1 MGRKPCA
8 AHLWLALVS
17 GLVSTAAAA
26 QPAPGPPAVGVVRVA
41 PEQITQTNEFIGRI
55 QSIGRVA
62 LVARVTAFLE
72 KRLFVEGAEVKKG
85 DLLYLLEQPPF
96 QAQVDFNKANV
107 AQLEAQHT
115 NAELTL
121 ERAQNLL
128 KTVAGQ
134 QSNVDSALASERSL
148 AAQIAGAQA
157 QLETAQ
163 INLGYTEIRAP
174 IDGRI
179 SATAV
184 TEGNVVSPTSGTLA
198 TIVSQDP
205 MYVIFPVSLRTGLE
219 LRTRYAPKGG
229 FSAVKDQAAAAD
241 RENLRADGQ
250 SRLCVTDRR
259 PKHRYDHAAWRWS
272 PTRCCRKPGAGE
284 LRSRQLI
291 DGEFVTVLLEGVQPI
306 SVLGIPRAAVLSDQ
320 QGDYVY
326 VVDAN
331 NKAQIRRVHLG
342 QSTPSTAVVTSG
354 LKEGELV
361 VSEGVQRVR
370 PGAVVSPGPA
380 SPPPAV
386 SPVSAGS
393 GANGPSVRTIPRPV
407 RRRPARPRPARD
419 LGDLCRPSAAGRR
432 HRRRHHDRRLVGA
445 DAHSGRAIPRHRAAA
460 GPGHRYLSRRLG
472 RRRRSQRRAADRG
485 AGRRRRQDDLHEV
498 DERQ

>member
-17 GLVSTAAAA
+17 GLVSTAASA

-121 ERAQNLL
+121 ERAQYLL

-134 QSNVDSALASERSL
+134 QSNVDAALASNGRWRRRSL
-148 AAQIAGAQA
+148 ARRRSWQI
-157 QLETAQ
+157 AQ
-163 INLGYTEIRAP
+163 INLDYTEIRAP

-205 MYVIFPVSLRTGLE
+205 MYVIFPIALRTALE
-219 LRTRYAPKGG
+219 LRDRYAPKGG
-229 FSAVKDQAAAAD
+229 FSAVKIRLRLPNGKIYGQTAHLDYVDTTVAGKTPTRSRCAAI
-241 RENLRADGQ
+241 
-250 SRLCVTDRR
+250 SR
-259 PKHRYDHAAWRWS
+259 
-272 PTRCCRKPGAGE
+272 TRCCWNAGAASSFAPIDRRRVRDRIARRTCS
-284 LRSRQLI
+284 RSRFLASH
-291 DGEFVTVLLEGVQPI
+291 GPRCCPTSRATMSTSSMRTTRRSSGASI
-306 SVLGIPRAAVLSDQ
+306 SAS
-320 QGDYVY
+320 
-326 VVDAN
+326 
-331 NKAQIRRVHLG
+331 RRR
-342 QSTPSTAVVTSG
+342 PTAVVTSG

-361 VSEGVQRVR
+361 IAEGVQRAR
-370 PGAVVSPGPA
+370 PGRSVSPGAGAPA
-380 SPPPAV
+380 ARFRRLRRKRRQRPLRQRYHARF
-386 SPVSAGS
+386 G
-393 GANGPSVRTIPRPV
+393 GA
-407 RRRPARPRPARD
+407 RRDQGAHD
-419 LGDLCRPSAAGRR
+419 LGDLCRPSAAGDR
-432 HRRRHHDRRLVGA
+432 HRHRHHDRR
-445 DAHSGRAIPRHRAAA
+445 RCWR
-460 GPGHRYLSRRLG
+460 
-472 RRRRSQRRAADRG
+472 
-485 AGRRRRQDDLHEV
+485 
-498 DERQ
+498 